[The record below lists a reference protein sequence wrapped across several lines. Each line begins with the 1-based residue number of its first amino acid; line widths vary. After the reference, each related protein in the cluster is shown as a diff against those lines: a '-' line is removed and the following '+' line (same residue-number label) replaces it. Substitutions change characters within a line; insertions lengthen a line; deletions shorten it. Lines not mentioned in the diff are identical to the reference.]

1 MQLLCTCM
9 PSWSYGALRQ
19 AAPVKVCCSVWPA
32 GPVIWRASGF
42 NGAHCREVGAQHP
55 LLGTLRPSPH
65 SPAVRPLLHGQ
76 ISSSLPLS
84 PMPTQLNAHSALPH
98 TCNLYSLSLTTGL
111 REVVGCARVQ
121 LCAQLFQ
128 RGCPLAPVIRIAQA
142 GWGRPD
148 QARHQAVELVWR
160 DAVHGDDLHRERC
173 RQASGMCGE
182 LHSSCAGAIWMWL
195 NLSRHV

>member
-1 MQLLCTCM
+1 MASSSGM
-9 PSWSYGALRQ
+9 PVAFMAYIAGRW
-19 AAPVKVCCSVWPA
+19 APSIHSL
-32 GPVIWRASGF
+32 GPSDL
-42 NGAHCREVGAQHP
+42 HP
-55 LLGTLRPSPH
+55 ILPRSDLFSMVESPH
-65 SPAVRPLLHGQ
+65 RYS
-76 ISSSLPLS
+76 PLS

-142 GWGRPD
+142 GWGRLD

-182 LHSSCAGAIWMWL
+182 LQSCAGAIWMWL